1 MLHLKKHRIRSG
13 EQTIT
18 LMVHGKPS
26 RAGIDPNHLLI
37 DLNLENNTRKVPIED
52 ITEDEPDLN

>member
-1 MLHLKKHRIRSG
+1 MYGIRSG

-18 LMVHGKPS
+18 ATVARRPT

-37 DLNLENNTRKVPIED
+37 DLQTDDTQTIQVQS
-52 ITEDEPDLN
+52 